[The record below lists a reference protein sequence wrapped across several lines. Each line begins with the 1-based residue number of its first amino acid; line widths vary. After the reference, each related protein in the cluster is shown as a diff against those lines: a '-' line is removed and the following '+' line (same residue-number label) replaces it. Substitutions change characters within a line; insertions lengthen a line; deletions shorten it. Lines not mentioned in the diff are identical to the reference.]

1 MLSDPSSKL
10 NLLVIKNN
18 ELPSASI
25 KRIFDKLQLKN
36 NALSN
41 TQTASADNK
50 FQLDLAY
57 NDIDDKTCN
66 TITKGLRYDRLI
78 KVLGLSISAA
88 SAKNLLDSL
97 EDNTTLEILELPKFP
112 EKIQRKLS
120 SLVEVINKKRTSQTK
135 PLVVEFK
142 IVIY

>member
-142 IVIY
+142 KVIY